1 MTITLI
7 PFIYLIQDQSSVNGW
22 IFPLALPIVILS
34 LLAFGISLLA
44 FASKELNNF
53 ISFALTVFLFGI
65 IVNIGVGYTVNHYLK
80 EDNVFDIYRVS
91 TISASVFLSLIL
103 VVIGYAKRKETH

>member
-1 MTITLI
+1 M
-7 PFIYLIQDQSSVNGW
+7 
-22 IFPLALPIVILS
+22 ALPIVILS